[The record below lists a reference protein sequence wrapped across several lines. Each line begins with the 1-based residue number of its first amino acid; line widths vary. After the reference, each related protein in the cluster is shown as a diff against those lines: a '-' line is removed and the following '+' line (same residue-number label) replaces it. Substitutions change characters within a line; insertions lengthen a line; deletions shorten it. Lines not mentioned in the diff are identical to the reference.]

1 MEEEKNMPATVADE
15 APKKEA
21 ETTEELK
28 EQLSELKKE
37 PEKQHLQI
45 TPEYRKLIEGC
56 LHEADGKTPVFCHMI
71 PGFYERTP
79 IGKGRIQVREI
90 PVRKCSTAFACLQ
103 LSHLSGD
110 PEITLEELEKEYES
124 KSGQKVKLAT
134 VTQMCI
140 RLRHC
145 VELIDNP
152 EEQPE
157 KEEKPKDKPAIK
169 IK

>member
-1 MEEEKNMPATVADE
+1 MEEEMNSPAPVADE
-15 APKKEA
+15 AQKKA
-21 ETTEELK
+21 AQSTDELK

-37 PEKQHLQI
+37 PEKPEKQHLQI

-110 PEITLEELEKEYES
+110 PEITLEELEREYES

-145 VELIDNP
+145 VELIDKP
-152 EEQPE
+152 EEAE
-157 KEEKPKDKPAIK
+157 KEEKPKPAMK